1 MLHKIIRILIIRK
14 ILQQHYIRGF
24 YMSTKQFEKILNTIN
39 IDPTKNT
46 ETASILQMCKDIE
59 SQQYLLPIYQTFVR
73 WTAEKQVALFQYQF
87 SGKAPVSAIS
97 VNRIDHNFKQDNV
110 RQVQFYSRKQID
122 DYKNI
127 VGKDSVTDGQQRLTT
142 NYLAYIGDVSLGGIV
157 LDINKAKFLEV
168 DKNDV
173 KPYQIPVTVLYNKE
187 DNIYEYV
194 EKNMKYSGKDLLYV
208 ASALDKVRTK
218 WQKYYYSINRAL
230 NMNVKEQEEWF
241 NILNLA
247 GSSVTKDMVFLSR
260 LQNKGIDFYTEYANK
275 YTSIIKD
282 EGLIDLYPKKST
294 EVSIPLASLNAAFE
308 KVTNAKTHVLN
319 MSPLPSDTKP
329 KQIAQLSE
337 KQIRYIFTIT
347 LEALRESIR
356 YYKEFKQMDIDRM
369 DYITNVI
376 GYIVLSQSRK
386 LDGKAISD
394 INDWVEIDLF
404 TNESNG
410 TRRVIYQDLILRTQN
425 INVK

>member
-1 MLHKIIRILIIRK
+1 
-14 ILQQHYIRGF
+14 
-24 YMSTKQFEKILNTIN
+24 MSTKQFEKILNTIN

>member
-1 MLHKIIRILIIRK
+1 MMRMLIIRK